1 METTEETGL
10 RSSPSAIFGA
20 ATTCLHACFLI
31 LQTLLILAGACPA
44 SEAKITQQ
52 KPTIGTK
59 IRKGFLEAG
68 TCELRPDW

>member
-52 KPTIGTK
+52 KVSDFCLNCLFPS
-59 IRKGFLEAG
+59 AG
-68 TCELRPDW
+68 L